1 MPWRTIIIL
10 LLLLLYIL
18 FWFLVEPVF
27 ISKRP
32 VLKQFRFH
40 FDLFVT
46 LVFFSAVLL
55 VVGLPVWVVI
65 ILFGIVVSSQVIG
78 ISYLT
83 KEKEEIEQ
91 YRLELKERDLVEWN
105 GEIYEVRNL
114 DKKFVRAVSE
124 KGEIYIPF
132 ELLYKQGFKKLRK
145 VLPRQ
150 VVFSVY
156 FPVELYLQFVR
167 KLEDFLKNSTCVL
180 VSPSFSVEFVSLAI
194 NEVEVKIT
202 FYTEN
207 LASENQFWEEFLS
220 FIEKERLSV
229 NRVLKHGEDKT
240 YWW

>member
-1 MPWRTIIIL
+1 MPWKIIIIL
-10 LLLLLYIL
+10 LLLLLYAL

-27 ISKRP
+27 ASKSSF
-32 VLKQFRFH
+32 LKQFRFH

-46 LVFFSAVLL
+46 LVFSSVVLL
-55 VVGLPVWVVI
+55 LVGLPAWVVV
-65 ILFGIVVSSQVIG
+65 ILLGMVVSSEVIG
-78 ISYLT
+78 ISYLSR
-83 KEKEEIEQ
+83 KKEEIEQ
-91 YRLELKERDLVEWN
+91 YRLELKEKDLIEWN

-114 DKKFVRAVSE
+114 DKRFVRAVSE
-124 KGEIYIPF
+124 KGEIYIPL
-132 ELLYKQGFKKLRK
+132 ELLYKEGFKKLRK

-150 VVFSVY
+150 VVFSVF

-167 KLEDFLKNSTCVL
+167 KLEDFLKNSTFVL

-207 LASENQFWEEFLS
+207 LTSENQFWEEFLA
-220 FIEKERLSV
+220 FLEKERLSI
-229 NRVLKHGEDKT
+229 NRLLKHGEVKS